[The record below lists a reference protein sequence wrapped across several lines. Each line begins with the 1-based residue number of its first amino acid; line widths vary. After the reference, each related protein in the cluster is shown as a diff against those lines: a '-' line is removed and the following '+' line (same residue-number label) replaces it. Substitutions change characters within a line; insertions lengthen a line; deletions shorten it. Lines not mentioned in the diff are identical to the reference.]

1 MGVMGYYGESAR
13 GEDPMA
19 MLEMHCPEELT
30 DCTSNDD
37 CTKFLEGA
45 LASIGGYGE
54 EPTAE
59 SAAAAGPEASALF
72 ECLAGGDG
80 GYSGSS
86 GLSGSIPWSG
96 GDEDL
101 GETYSGNSGSSGM
114 FGMMTMF
121 QMICPAEVKDCTSN
135 DDCNKFLAESLK
147 REAEPTT
154 EEAAAAGPEAFALFE
169 CYTAAMASPMPGGF
183 GGMPGGY
190 SGMPGGSMI
199 DKLIQMYMDMTDGF
213 AFLEQFVDG
222 VDSSHPCAG
231 TDFEGVVGAT
241 ASLMAA
247 PYGTAYKTAFMDK
260 IYRIWIFEETQAPV
274 ETDVAIVEED
284 LSVADA
290 ATKALTAAVGAAKEL
305 LVAAGCGASRE
316 RRDAHA
322 VQCGLDC
329 VTNNAGNAQAAA
341 TCAAGCAS
349 AAGVDLEAVSG
360 IDLSDVGA
368 LDQCQ
373 LLQQGLETAEAAL
386 STHIIAQAASAATAT
401 ASLAVAAA
409 VAAAAMLF

>member
-1 MGVMGYYGESAR
+1 
-13 GEDPMA
+13 
-19 MLEMHCPEELT
+19 
-30 DCTSNDD
+30 
-37 CTKFLEGA
+37 
-45 LASIGGYGE
+45 
-54 EPTAE
+54 
-59 SAAAAGPEASALF
+59 
-72 ECLAGGDG
+72 
-80 GYSGSS
+80 
-86 GLSGSIPWSG
+86 
-96 GDEDL
+96 
-101 GETYSGNSGSSGM
+101 
-114 FGMMTMF
+114 MTMF

-169 CYTAAMASPMPGGF
+169 CYTAAMASSPMF
-183 GGMPGGY
+183 GGMPG
-190 SGMPGGSMI
+190 SGVPSGLAGMNGFGVEGDMI
-199 DKLIQMYMDMTDGF
+199 GFMIQMYMDMTDGF

-231 TDFEGVVGAT
+231 TDFEGVVGAM

-247 PYGTAYKTAFMDK
+247 PYGPEYKTAFMDK
-260 IYRIWIFEETQAPV
+260 IYEIYMPVVEETPV
-274 ETDVAIVEED
+274 EADVPIVEED

-305 LVAAGCGASRE
+305 LVAAGCGDVRE

-360 IDLSDVGA
+360 IDLSDVGV
-368 LDQCQ
+368 LSQCE

-386 STHIIAQAASAATAT
+386 GTHIAAQAASAATAT